1 MASKQASFT
10 DIIIQKI
17 DYYTDKAFEEQNAEK
32 RLKYREVV
40 KLLQELFIK
49 ISAL

>member
-1 MASKQASFT
+1 MASKQTSFT

-17 DYYTDKAFEEQNAEK
+17 DYYTDKAFEEQDPEK